1 MSIGIDINLHAKQG
15 EALQALASP
24 QITYLGY
31 GGARGG
37 GKSHFSRAYLI
48 LRSLKYKGSKHLLIR
63 RTFAELQRNHID
75 NLIKEYGAIGHYN
88 AGKHYFILNNGSII
102 ELGYCEKD
110 SDLERYQGGEYD
122 TIVVDECQFQTEKR
136 FEYFKGCLRSTSK
149 DLKPKML
156 ATFNPGG
163 VGHTFLK
170 RIFVDKTIDDKDD
183 INKYEFVRALV
194 YDNPTIVDN
203 DPDYVKRLESLP
215 EPIRSAW
222 LNGDFGVFEGQFYS
236 ISSKSL
242 VAPFHIEE
250 STCREC
256 LYGSLDHG
264 ISHNTSFGL
273 WYLDRINRK
282 FYRLFSYIASGNTA
296 EDHAREIYDR
306 IQTFQFTHG
315 VFPRVIWADPSM
327 WTATR
332 LSERYTRSTIDEYK
346 DVFARNGNV
355 IFEKANNSK
364 VTGCTLMRESLSEKD
379 GQPQLYYFDKYNTQ
393 WVEQVQYVETDPNNR
408 DICLKMDGDDA
419 ADETRYGIV
428 GLSSVLVSEA
438 QSKVH
443 NKIISNIRSQIAQ
456 KSWMDL

>member
-1 MSIGIDINLHAKQG
+1 MSIDVDISLHPKQG
-15 EALQALASP
+15 EALEALSKP
-24 QITYLGY
+24 IVIYVGY
-31 GGARGG
+31 GGSRGG
-37 GKSHFSRAYLI
+37 GKSHFSRAYLA
-48 LRSLKYKGSKHLLIR
+48 LRCLKYPGSKHLLIR

-75 NLIKEYGAIGHYN
+75 NFIKEFGKVGHYH
-88 AGKHYFILNNGSII
+88 AGKHYFIFNNGSII

-110 SDLERYQGGEYD
+110 GDLERYQGGEYD
-122 TIVVDECQFQTEKR
+122 TIVIDECQFQTEKR
-136 FEYFKGCLRSTSK
+136 YEYFKGCLRTTRGS
-149 DLKPKML
+149 LIPKML
-156 ATFNPGG
+156 LTFNPGG
-163 VGHTFLK
+163 IGHTFLK
-170 RIFVDKTIDDKDD
+170 RLFVDKVYDEKDD
-183 INKYEFVRALV
+183 PNKYEFIRARV
-194 YDNPTIVDN
+194 YDNPTIMEN

-222 LNGDFGVFEGQFYS
+222 LNGDFGVFEGQFYK

-242 VAPFHIEE
+242 VRPFYIEE
-250 STCREC
+250 STCRDC

-282 FYRLFSYIASGNTA
+282 FYRLFSYIASGSTA
-296 EDHAREIYDR
+296 EAHAREIYDR
-306 IQTFQFTHG
+306 IQSFTWTHG
-315 VFPRVIWADPSM
+315 VFPRTIWADPSM

-346 DVFARNGNV
+346 DVFTGNTNV
-355 IFEKANNSK
+355 YFEKANNSK

-379 GQPQLYYFDKYNTQ
+379 GQPQVYYFDNFNTQ
-393 WVEQVQYVETDPNNR
+393 WVEQVQFVETDPNNR

-443 NKIISNIRSQIAQ
+443 NKIIHNIKSQISQSA
-456 KSWMDL
+456 WMDL